1 MQVQNLH
8 VAVGNRMTSRQQLQH
23 LIQKEGLKSLYR
35 GLTPEIL
42 KVIPMV
48 GTMFVVYEQAKEIMN
63 VTHDR
68 R

>member
-1 MQVQNLH
+1 MN
-8 VAVGNRMTSRQQLQH
+8 SRQQLQH
-23 LIQKEGLKSLYR
+23 LIHKEGLWSLYR
-35 GLTPEIL
+35 GLTPELL

-48 GTMFVVYEQAKEIMN
+48 GTMFVVYEHAKDFFN